1 MRQRHPLPVKL
12 THEVSGALVQEGTNC
27 ADTMDGTA
35 GNEIGLY
42 ACHGQGRNQVTFISH
57 IYQQRDYSKS
67 K

>member
-1 MRQRHPLPVKL
+1 MIEENKRLRVRQRHPLPVKL

-42 ACHGQGRNQVTFISH
+42 ACHGQGRNQVIFVVR
-57 IYQQRDYSKS
+57 QK
-67 K
+67 